1 MLSKNILNFLNSLK
15 RNNNR
20 EWFHKNK
27 ALYDSAKKEFE
38 IFVNL
43 LINEVH
49 KIDKEVVSITAKDCV
64 FRIYRDVRFS
74 MDKTPYKTNFGV
86 FIVKGG
92 KNSGNA
98 GYYLHVEPGNCFLGG
113 GVYMPPSNILKA
125 IRTEIYENTE
135 EFKSIIQDSTF
146 RKKFGK
152 IYDDDQLKLP
162 PRGFPKDFPD
172 IDLLKYKNYTIIKSV
187 TDQMI
192 QRESFIDEIR
202 TTFKAMYPFNQYI
215 NRAIVSLT

>member
-74 MDKTPYKTNFGV
+74 RDKSPYKTNFGA

-146 RKKFGK
+146 RKKFEK
-152 IYDDDQLKLP
+152 IYDDDQLKSP

-192 QRESFIDEIR
+192 QRELFIDEIR

-215 NRAIVSLT
+215 NRAISQL